1 MNKNKADNFFRKPFC
16 KRGGKMFA
24 MRLDLGQEQRYL
36 ALGTTAQGLVA
47 RKRLPGIM
55 RSYFDRA
62 LDKVDKD
69 MTNP

>member
-1 MNKNKADNFFRKPFC
+1 
-16 KRGGKMFA
+16 MFA
-24 MRLDLGQEQRYL
+24 MRIDFEQEQRYL

-62 LDKVDKD
+62 LDKVDKE